1 MTPSLLLTFPDDK
14 VRALTGMTPPAL
26 SELLNKLAPALLK
39 RRQEA
44 QQKQPN
50 RRRGTGGGRKRRL
63 STEQEILL
71 ALVYLRHNV
80 AHAVVG
86 LLFGVSADTSE
97 NTFAEVVITLRD
109 VCPSSKFEAG
119 KTWQKGSPS
128 WHPDTIDKVIVDSGE
143 MAEPFTRFETP
154 VPRPSNYEAQKRV
167 YSGKKKRHTQENRW
181 SRFLFLKSQVATDG
195 AGEILEVCGG
205 YRGPESDK
213 RVYEMSGVSD
223 RYKSAKKEADL
234 GYIGIAGVSTPHKK
248 PRGGELTPAQKKENR
263 IFSASRVRVEH
274 GIRRIKGF
282 RVVRDEFRL
291 GGGLFGMVVCAVVGL
306 VQLNRLYP

>member
-1 MTPSLLLTFPDDK
+1 MNPSLLLTFPDDK
-14 VRALTGMTPPAL
+14 VRALTGMTPLAL
-26 SELLNKLAPALLK
+26 SELLNKVAPALLK

-44 QQKQPN
+44 RQKQPN

-71 ALVYLRHNV
+71 ALVYLRHNI

-109 VCPSSKFEAG
+109 VCPSSKFEAE
-119 KTWQKGSPS
+119 KTWRKGSPS
-128 WHPDTIDKVIVDSGE
+128 WHPDAIDKVIVDS
-143 MAEPFTRFETP
+143 FETP
-154 VPRPSNYEAQKRV
+154 VPRPSDYEAQGRV
-167 YSGKKKRHTQENRW
+167 YSGKKKRHT
-181 SRFLFLKSQVATDG
+181 LKTQVATDG
-195 AGEILEVCGG
+195 TGEILEARGG

-213 RVYEMSGVSD
+213 RIYEKSGASR
-223 RYKSAKKEADL
+223 RYKSAKKQADL
-234 GYIGIAGVSTPHKK
+234 GYKGIEGIATPHKK
-248 PRGGELTPAQKKENR
+248 PRGGELTADQKKDNR
-263 IFSASRVRVEH
+263 VFAASRVRVEH

-291 GGGLFGMVVCAVVGL
+291 GFGLFGTVLSGVVGL
-306 VQLNRLYP
+306 EQLNRLYP